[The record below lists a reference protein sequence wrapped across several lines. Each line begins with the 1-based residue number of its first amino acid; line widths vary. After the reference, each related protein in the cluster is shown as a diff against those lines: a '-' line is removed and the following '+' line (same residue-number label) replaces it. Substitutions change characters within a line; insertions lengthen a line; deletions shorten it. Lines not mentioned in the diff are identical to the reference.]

1 MYPITRKTDQ
11 VDDYHGTLVADP
23 YRWLEDDRSDET
35 ARWVAA
41 QNDVTFGYLDRIPW
55 REALRQRLTALV
67 DYPRTSA
74 PEQRGPWLLFAR
86 NDGLQNQP
94 VYYVQRGETGEAEV
108 LLDPNALSPD
118 GTTRVAGLTFDRH
131 ARYIAYMVSHAG
143 SDWQQIRVIDV
154 ETRQVLPDT
163 VDWVKVSA
171 IAWHGD
177 GFFYSRYPEPGAD
190 EGERPGQGKGRQR
203 AAGEGSP
210 RSARRVHAGVDGVR

>member
-1 MYPITRKTDQ
+1 M
-11 VDDYHGTLVADP
+11 
-23 YRWLEDDRSDET
+23 
-35 ARWVAA
+35 AA
-41 QNDVTFGYLDRIPW
+41 QNAVTFGYLDRIPW
-55 REALRQRLTALV
+55 RDALRQRLTALV

-94 VYYVQRGETGEAEV
+94 VYYVQRDENGEAEV

-118 GTTRVAGLTFDRH
+118 GTTRVAGLTFDRQ

-154 ETRQVLPDT
+154 DTRQVLPDT

-177 GFFYSRYPEPGAD
+177 GFFYSR
-190 EGERPGQGKGRQR
+190 
-203 AAGEGSP
+203 
-210 RSARRVHAGVDGVR
+210 